1 MARRTMAMAMA
12 KVAVDS
18 TAQRGFATPATPSA
32 PSRCRCR
39 VEVLSVKRGQPIFL
53 AMGVFAVPLKGLVSK
68 KRRFGC
74 RQKTLCGRGGSLES
88 KLELSSEFD
97 AEDPELR
104 VEAANQVGAM
114 NVTSALWPP
123 KRQQADPTEL
133 SPVQQETT
141 VGRFTGS
148 APAFGAWPFYQA
160 DYTEFPAELQPL
172 SEKDKE
178 LEIYKVVDFVS
189 SSALTRAF
197 ALASRWQKQNLGR
210 SAGFDRLGAGVLSGF
225 KYTNPILL
233 RQLQGLNVLLSWREE
248 RQGGGPGPLPPLSEE
263 GLLEFLLE
271 VGASDFT
278 QKEFRAVAPV
288 GREALVTGLVGTSGS
303 ALAIWTKGSSL
314 DIQIC
319 LGHDCLDQGP
329 VAEERLLRLLAGR
342 ARACSLQLR
351 CRGRFTEKGKLL
363 VPCKALNFKL
373 VPGEKHFAEDTS
385 DQDALSDPYFN
396 KAKIFEAIPE
406 AVPGLRTWLLLLCLE
421 EQLGLV
427 NEWCDDQGAATLEE
441 VIESRADLAD
451 FLTERGDLTPG
462 ERQALMERD
471 R

>member
-1 MARRTMAMAMA
+1 MAMAVA
-12 KVAVDS
+12 KV
-18 TAQRGFATPATPSA
+18 Q
-32 PSRCRCR
+32 
-39 VEVLSVKRGQPIFL
+39 SVKHGQPIFL

-68 KRRFGC
+68 KRRFG
-74 RQKTLCGRGGSLES
+74 LES

-114 NVTSALWPP
+114 NVTSTLWPP

-148 APAFGAWPFYQA
+148 APAFSAWPFYQA
-160 DYTEFPAELQPL
+160 DYTDFPAELQPL

-210 SAGFDRLGAGVLSGF
+210 SAGFDRTLAEAELRLGAGVLSGF

-248 RQGGGPGPLPPLSEE
+248 RHSNGPLPLLSEE

-288 GREALVTGLVGTSGS
+288 GREAAQTYARIHLALVTGLVGTSGS
-303 ALAIWTKGSSL
+303 ALATGPKGAVS
-314 DIQIC
+314 
-319 LGHDCLDQGP
+319 
-329 VAEERLLRLLAGR
+329 
-342 ARACSLQLR
+342 
-351 CRGRFTEKGKLL
+351 
-363 VPCKALNFKL
+363 
-373 VPGEKHFAEDTS
+373 TS
-385 DQDALSDPYFN
+385 RS
-396 KAKIFEAIPE
+396 
-406 AVPGLRTWLLLLCLE
+406 V
-421 EQLGLV
+421 
-427 NEWCDDQGAATLEE
+427 
-441 VIESRADLAD
+441 
-451 FLTERGDLTPG
+451 
-462 ERQALMERD
+462 
-471 R
+471 